1 MLTAS
6 GPTPNSSRQTPK
18 PANWLGVADGLAAA
32 RQAVEQGKLPYAE
45 RILREVLEFAP
56 AEAEAWQSLAEVL
69 QARGRPDEAM
79 TCIEKAA
86 KLQQS
91 RHQDKAPAASA
102 RLARILWSQG
112 EKDAARAMLAVL
124 MMKNPD
130 DETLQSLRRAWTE
143 ESGT

>member
-6 GPTPNSSRQTPK
+6 GPTPNSPRQTPK

-56 AEAEAWQSLAEVL
+56 AEAEAWQCLAEVL

-79 TCIEKAA
+79 ACIEKAI

-91 RHQDKAPAASA
+91 GREAKTPAASA

-130 DETLQSLRRAWTE
+130 DEILQSLKHAWTE
-143 ESGT
+143 ESGS